1 VGSTSATKLATVD
14 EKVLVITLDPSVIDS
29 MMRHNPV
36 LQAVVEL
43 MPVIEWDRDKN
54 VQFYPTEEADLA
66 QLINGMGRLES
77 DETAILATAQEVR
90 WPTLEKRLAIVDN
103 EMMAKEGGEIDYD
116 DGDQV
121 HFEGYAKEFHVRSSR
136 TFVHEYLDERT
147 RWICSLQALAIL
159 SRRLMYTP
167 CNHHWASASPCV
179 CVCVKFSIEGVMSI
193 RRDSTFSLQ
202 PLISPDNAHMV
213 FVKSIYAA

>member
-43 MPVIEWDRDKN
+43 MPGIEWDRDKN

-77 DETAILATAQEVR
+77 DETAILGETAGYNRQR
-90 WPTLEKRLAIVDN
+90 
-103 EMMAKEGGEIDYD
+103 D
-116 DGDQV
+116 DGKGGWRD
-121 HFEGYAKEFHVRSSR
+121 
-136 TFVHEYLDERT
+136 
-147 RWICSLQALAIL
+147 
-159 SRRLMYTP
+159 RL
-167 CNHHWASASPCV
+167 
-179 CVCVKFSIEGVMSI
+179 
-193 RRDSTFSLQ
+193 
-202 PLISPDNAHMV
+202 
-213 FVKSIYAA
+213 